1 MRYVE
6 SRCKIS
12 DQDTAYR
19 IYVTEALRGLANMN
33 ISYKDMIKPAV
44 VETRSSEEIVT
55 SISAKLS
62 LLGGE

>member
-6 SRCKIS
+6 SRCKLS
-12 DQDTAYR
+12 DQETTYR

-33 ISYKDMIKPAV
+33 VSYIELIKPAA